1 MTAGSVTMTTRVSA
15 TETDPVGANNQ
26 AASTLTITGNP
37 YSAAPTL
44 TAISP
49 SVVASGS
56 SDTTLTV
63 TGTGFNSGSTVLLN
77 GSALNTSFTSS
88 TTLAAIVP
96 AANLAQLGWAAISV
110 STAPPGGGTS
120 ALLPLSVYSVL
131 NLGANHIV
139 YDPYT
144 RKILAGI
151 GAGTS
156 SIAANSILAVTPDT
170 ATAGSPVALG
180 SSPSVLSLTSDGQIL
195 YALIPGTS
203 SGSIARFNMLTQQP
217 DFTVSGFQVTG
228 YNVGLRDISTQP
240 GTENT
245 IAVDE
250 GEYTGISIFDIST
263 SARTAT
269 RRGSATGL
277 YTGTCLA
284 FPVAS
289 NLFATDLYSSAS
301 FLENYTVT
309 ANGLVNGSYP
319 YYTST
324 GVGYTACFKLDGA
337 FLYGENGLVATLS
350 GPNATLAG
358 VVEDVPTNGTTYA
371 APAKDFAADSSLG
384 LGFYFNTSSQYS
396 SVRSGITA
404 YSTQTFLPV
413 SSLPIPFTT
422 LESTTG
428 FSGVDM
434 VRWGQD
440 GLAILSA
447 TGKLYL
453 VRGASI
459 VPQLLKANSAA
470 TLTAASSI
478 SATAGSGNMLL
489 TLTGTN
495 FIPGVAVLWNGSYRT
510 TTIVD
515 NAHMTVAI
523 PASDLAQ
530 IGAATIIAVNPGASS
545 SNQLPFTIQ

>member
-1 MTAGSVTMTTRVSA
+1 
-15 TETDPVGANNQ
+15 
-26 AASTLTITGNP
+26 
-37 YSAAPTL
+37 
-44 TAISP
+44 
-49 SVVASGS
+49 
-56 SDTTLTV
+56 
-63 TGTGFNSGSTVLLN
+63 
-77 GSALNTSFTSS
+77 
-88 TTLAAIVP
+88 
-96 AANLAQLGWAAISV
+96 
-110 STAPPGGGTS
+110 
-120 ALLPLSVYSVL
+120 
-131 NLGANHIV
+131 
-139 YDPYT
+139 
-144 RKILAGI
+144 
-151 GAGTS
+151 
-156 SIAANSILAVTPDT
+156 
-170 ATAGSPVALG
+170 
-180 SSPSVLSLTSDGQIL
+180 
-195 YALIPGTS
+195 
-203 SGSIARFNMLTQQP
+203 
-217 DFTVSGFQVTG
+217 
-228 YNVGLRDISTQP
+228 
-240 GTENT
+240 
-245 IAVDE
+245 
-250 GEYTGISIFDIST
+250 
-263 SARTAT
+263 
-269 RRGSATGL
+269 
-277 YTGTCLA
+277 
-284 FPVAS
+284 
-289 NLFATDLYSSAS
+289 
-301 FLENYTVT
+301 
-309 ANGLVNGSYP
+309 
-319 YYTST
+319 
-324 GVGYTACFKLDGA
+324 
-337 FLYGENGLVATLS
+337 
-350 GPNATLAG
+350 
-358 VVEDVPTNGTTYA
+358 VPTNGTTYA

>member
-1 MTAGSVTMTTRVSA
+1 
-15 TETDPVGANNQ
+15 
-26 AASTLTITGNP
+26 
-37 YSAAPTL
+37 
-44 TAISP
+44 
-49 SVVASGS
+49 
-56 SDTTLTV
+56 
-63 TGTGFNSGSTVLLN
+63 
-77 GSALNTSFTSS
+77 
-88 TTLAAIVP
+88 
-96 AANLAQLGWAAISV
+96 
-110 STAPPGGGTS
+110 
-120 ALLPLSVYSVL
+120 
-131 NLGANHIV
+131 
-139 YDPYT
+139 
-144 RKILAGI
+144 
-151 GAGTS
+151 
-156 SIAANSILAVTPDT
+156 
-170 ATAGSPVALG
+170 
-180 SSPSVLSLTSDGQIL
+180 
-195 YALIPGTS
+195 
-203 SGSIARFNMLTQQP
+203 
-217 DFTVSGFQVTG
+217 
-228 YNVGLRDISTQP
+228 
-240 GTENT
+240 
-245 IAVDE
+245 
-250 GEYTGISIFDIST
+250 
-263 SARTAT
+263 
-269 RRGSATGL
+269 
-277 YTGTCLA
+277 
-284 FPVAS
+284 
-289 NLFATDLYSSAS
+289 
-301 FLENYTVT
+301 
-309 ANGLVNGSYP
+309 
-319 YYTST
+319 
-324 GVGYTACFKLDGA
+324 
-337 FLYGENGLVATLS
+337 
-350 GPNATLAG
+350 
-358 VVEDVPTNGTTYA
+358 
-371 APAKDFAADSSLG
+371 LG